1 MPQQAVLVAFLH
13 RNIRGHRKGFFWVSS
28 NTVLKCSKSRDHLV
42 SFQNFCAL
50 AYSFPSKTKMH
61 LHTTH
66 PQTVAA
72 LLYLPQHPMKY
83 SMQSVH
89 MQIKTLYSIYSYF
102 GNPLVPAGLTQSG
115 NPASMV
121 GKDLL
126 VFEILIYGI
135 CFANEGNLFSVF
147 SGIHGGS
154 SSAMGS

>member
-50 AYSFPSKTKMH
+50 AYRFPSKTMMH

-102 GNPLVPAGLTQSG
+102 GNPLVPAGLTSSIATLAIPWFQQGLPSL
-115 NPASMV
+115 AT
-121 GKDLL
+121 LL
-126 VFEILIYGI
+126 VWLERIYQ
-135 CFANEGNLFSVF
+135 FSKF
-147 SGIHGGS
+147 
-154 SSAMGS
+154 

>member
-1 MPQQAVLVAFLH
+1 MEEGGYICHAIMHWCAGTSEGTQKVSSLIHCSVSGALEYTIFQPMLKQVLLALYLC
-13 RNIRGHRKGFFWVSS
+13 RYSS
-28 NTVLKCSKSRDHLV
+28 NTIS
-42 SFQNFCAL
+42 A
-50 AYSFPSKTKMH
+50 
-61 LHTTH
+61 
-66 PQTVAA
+66 AA
-72 LLYLPQHPMKY
+72 LLYLPQHPMKQHAQH
-83 SMQSVH
+83 SCATKDFFLDLQ
-89 MQIKTLYSIYSYF
+89 LNF

-115 NPASMV
+115 NPAAMV